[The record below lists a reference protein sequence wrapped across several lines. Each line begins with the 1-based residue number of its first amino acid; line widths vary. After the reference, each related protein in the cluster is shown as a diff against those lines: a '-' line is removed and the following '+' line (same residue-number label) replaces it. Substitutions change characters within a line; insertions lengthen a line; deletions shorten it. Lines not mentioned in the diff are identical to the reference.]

1 MRDLKIVGASIF
13 ASFLAAGTVQ
23 AESTV
28 GGRYVGLN
36 LGLYTLQPEATSE
49 SADLTSVE
57 GRLGGYLNDN
67 SALEMRAG
75 AGFIGDE
82 LGSRNVD
89 LTYTVGAY
97 TRVGLPLENV
107 FPYLIAG
114 FTRAEVSFDNPDL
127 DDSETT
133 VSYGVGVDMNV
144 FNITMNLEYISLVD
158 KNAIDMTGFTV
169 GFTTTF

>member
-1 MRDLKIVGASIF
+1 
-13 ASFLAAGTVQ
+13 
-23 AESTV
+23 
-28 GGRYVGLN
+28 
-36 LGLYTLQPEATSE
+36 
-49 SADLTSVE
+49 
-57 GRLGGYLNDN
+57 
-67 SALEMRAG
+67 MRAG

-82 LGSRNVD
+82 LGARNVD

-127 DDSETT
+127 DDSETS